1 MRYYSIN
8 GSDTEYSTIF
18 VRKSP
23 RSRTINRSYQ
33 KYDDFL
39 SYIGGLF
46 GLITIFLGVPLYYYN
61 LCCYELTLATNMF
74 TYKKMDE

>member
-1 MRYYSIN
+1 MIDAPN
-8 GSDTEYSTIF
+8 TEYASIF

-23 RSRTINRSYQ
+23 KSRSITRSYE
-33 KYDDFL
+33 KYDMFL

-46 GLITIFLGVPLYYYN
+46 GLISIALGVPLYYYN

-74 TYKKMDE
+74 TYKKTNP